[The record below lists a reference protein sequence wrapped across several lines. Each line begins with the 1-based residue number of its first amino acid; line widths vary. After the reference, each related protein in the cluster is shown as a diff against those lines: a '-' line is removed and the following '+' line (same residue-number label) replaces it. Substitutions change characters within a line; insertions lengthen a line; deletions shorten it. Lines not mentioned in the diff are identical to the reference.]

1 MCIRDSHYV
10 ILARAFFDMYSA
22 NTKAEGSFPEYL
34 ERVKE
39 LCRVV
44 GLPLKDE
51 KQAEEFFVTAK
62 GMWETKLLGIYEDEG
77 NKELLETLKKVVA
90 LELGAFNEAIGLNFY
105 DVYEQLVNLN
115 VEVYLDDYVNE
126 CRELFGRQW
135 KEDYQMKNLA
145 LEYFTYN
152 KWAIET
158 LDKESLE
165 KHVASRGVIG
175 LTKHFCSRMVN
186 LAMKQYLK
194 LYEAL
199 IGECNDESMAES
211 TKSRGIVCHR
221 LWNFDKLKKFNAY
234 TLAALQN
241 CGASIKKTFTA
252 LHLDVPLE
260 FAKTNTLRLLN
271 FGSVVVKKLKE
282 GVIVVYNKAART
294 VTVVVECVKD
304 PKKVK
309 KAIARILGS
318 VKCTVVGCYLV
329 FDYDADG
336 WVSMK
341 DIGNS
346 ILKLLSLL
354 KNADYLGGAEAL
366 YMKAI
371 SCLKSQKKEEPV
383 TTVTE

>member
-1 MCIRDSHYV
+1 MCIRD
-10 ILARAFFDMYSA
+10 R
-22 NTKAEGSFPEYL
+22 
-34 ERVKE
+34 
-39 LCRVV
+39 
-44 GLPLKDE
+44 
-51 KQAEEFFVTAK
+51 
-62 GMWETKLLGIYEDEG
+62 
-77 NKELLETLKKVVA
+77 
-90 LELGAFNEAIGLNFY
+90 
-105 DVYEQLVNLN
+105 
-115 VEVYLDDYVNE
+115 
-126 CRELFGRQW
+126 
-135 KEDYQMKNLA
+135 
-145 LEYFTYN
+145 
-152 KWAIET
+152 
-158 LDKESLE
+158 
-165 KHVASRGVIG
+165 
-175 LTKHFCSRMVN
+175 
-186 LAMKQYLK
+186 YLK